1 MSRKGGSRFANY
13 KAGFQPP
20 GKELPMFAAFI
31 KAARKSGQLNLS
43 NRELSEVPQSVW
55 RINLDPPEDCHLNVS
70 FNASDRWW
78 DQTDLSKLIL
88 ASNKLESLSDD
99 LQLLPALTVLDV
111 HDNQLTALPRAIGQL
126 VNLQKLIL
134 SHNKLKELP
143 DELWNLRSLKNLQ
156 LQHNGL
162 EYIPDD
168 IGQLVHLEDL
178 DLSNNRLSTIPSS
191 LGELTVLLRFNL
203 AANKLKSIPPDI
215 SKMTS
220 LKFLDMTH
228 NELECVPSELAALV
242 SLEQLYLRH
251 NRLRHLPEFPSCK
264 YLKELYVGN
273 NQIEYLGSEHLQ
285 PLSAISVLELR
296 DNKLKSLPDEV
307 LLLQGL
313 ERLDLTNNDIC
324 NLPYK
329 LGNLPKLKSLLLEG
343 NPLRSIRRDII
354 NGGTQELLKYLR
366 SRMEEQADG
375 EGDSGPGTAMTFPS
389 ESNTIVYNI
398 GTQKMLEYSDK
409 KATVVPD
416 EIFNASDGVPIGS
429 VNLSK
434 NLLTAVP
441 SRITELKATVTD
453 VNLGFN
459 KLGSISLEL
468 CTLEHLLHLDL
479 RNNLLTSL
487 PMEMK
492 RLQRLQTV
500 ILSVNRFKEFP
511 DALYHIPALETIL
524 LSNNQVGAIDSV
536 QLMQLN
542 RLTTLDMQNNDLMHV
557 PPELGNCINL
567 RSLLLEGNP
576 FRNLRPAILAR
587 GTTAVLEYLRSRI
600 PT

>member
-1 MSRKGGSRFANY
+1 MSRKGGSRFANC
-13 KAGFQPP
+13 KTRFQPAVE
-20 GKELPMFAAFI
+20 ELPVPAGII

-43 NRELSEVPQSVW
+43 NRELSEVPPSVW

-70 FNASDRWW
+70 FNASDQWW

-99 LQLLPALTVLDV
+99 LQLLSALTVLDV
-111 HDNQLTALPRAIGQL
+111 HDNQLTSLPCTIGQL
-126 VNLQKLIL
+126 LNLQKLNV

-143 DELWNLRSLKNLQ
+143 DELWNLRSLKNLH

-178 DLSNNRLSTIPSS
+178 DVSNNRLSTIPSS

-220 LKFLDMTH
+220 LKFLDTTH
-228 NELECVPSELAALV
+228 NELECVPPELAGLV

-296 DNKLKSLPDEV
+296 DNKLKSLPDEI

-324 NLPYK
+324 SLPYQ
-329 LGNLPKLKSLLLEG
+329 LGNLPNLKSLLLEG

-354 NGGTQELLKYLR
+354 NRGTQELLKYLR
-366 SRMEEQADG
+366 SRMEDG

-389 ESNTIVYNI
+389 ESNATVYNI
-398 GTQKMLEYSDK
+398 GTHKVLEYSDK
-409 KATVVPD
+409 KAVVVPD
-416 EIFNASDGVPIGS
+416 EVFNASNGVPIVS

-468 CTLEHLLHLDL
+468 CTLEHLIHLDL

-500 ILSVNRFKEFP
+500 ILSFNRFKEFP
-511 DALYHIPALETIL
+511 DVLYHIPALETIL

-536 QLMQLN
+536 QLMQLT
-542 RLTTLDMQNNDLMHV
+542 RLSTLDMQNNDLMHV

-567 RSLLLEGNP
+567 RSLLLEGNK

-587 GTTAVLEYLRSRI
+587 GTTSVLEYLRSRI